1 MTPDRQ
7 VLHATCVAWRDRGL
21 LILGGSGSGKS
32 ALALKLI
39 ALGAALV
46 SDDQVA
52 IETDADPAGL
62 RATCPRDAIRGM
74 IEARGFGI
82 LHMPA
87 QDSARLV
94 LALDLDRIEGA
105 RLPPARQV
113 TFLGQA
119 LPLAHAPKGDH
130 LPFALYCH
138 LTGARRDL
146 GPVTGPDLAEDWGL
160 EDRHGSDGQR

>member
-1 MTPDRQ
+1 MNQTARQ
-7 VLHATCVAWRDRGL
+7 VLHATCVAVGDRGL
-21 LILGGSGSGKS
+21 LILGGSGTGKS

-52 IETDADPAGL
+52 IEPDDDTL
-62 RATCPRDAIRGM
+62 RAFCPRDAIRGM

-82 LHMPA
+82 LHLQA
-87 QDSARLV
+87 QTSARLI

-105 RLPPARQV
+105 RLPPSRQV
-113 TFLGQA
+113 TLLGRN

-130 LPFALYCH
+130 LPSALYCH
-138 LTGARRDL
+138 LTGALRDL
-146 GPVTGPDLAEDWGL
+146 GPELGPDLARDLGPDEL
-160 EDRHGSDGQR
+160 DGGDGRR